1 MIQQIILLIV
11 ITGLLVLR
19 CPSSVLAEQSESSHS
34 RHTPQM
40 TERSSATSTPFA
52 IAVKASM
59 TRMMTDM
66 HQPGMSGNPDVD
78 FLAMMIPHH
87 RGAVEMAR
95 LVLLY
100 GIDPLVRQLAEEMI
114 ASQQV
119 EIAAMQT
126 RLPVLKQGADPDPEG
141 FPAIHGT
148 RGKRI
153 LPHSTLK

>member
-11 ITGLLVLR
+11 ITVLLVLR
-19 CPSSVLAEQSESSHS
+19 CPSSVLAEQSEPSHS

-40 TERSSATSTPFA
+40 TERSNETSTPFA
-52 IAVKASM
+52 KAMKASM

-66 HQPGMSGNPDVD
+66 HQPDMSGNPDVD

-87 RGAVEMAR
+87 TGAVEMAR

-119 EIAAMQT
+119 EITAMQT
-126 RLPVLKQGADPDPEG
+126 RLPALKKGADPDPEG

-148 RGKRI
+148 RGKGT
-153 LPHSTLK
+153 PYSTLK